1 MYVVIVDIVVA
12 VKYAVREKNA
22 ARNQTHIAV
31 KLMKPAVT
39 ARVVIR
45 QLRIVVMI
53 SAEKV
58 TVIVAEKIELVVT
71 ARVVIRQ
78 LRSVVMT

>member
-1 MYVVIVDIVVA
+1 VDIVVA
-12 VKYAVREKNA
+12 VKYAARGKNA
-22 ARNQTHIAV
+22 VRNQTHIAV

-53 SAEKV
+53 SAA
-58 TVIVAEKIELVVT
+58 TMMVIVVEKIELVVT
-71 ARVVIRQ
+71 ARVVTRRIK
-78 LRSVVMT
+78 SVVMT